1 MAYIQLLPFKLN
13 SISEGQ
19 CLIVFLICILVQAKA
34 RTATG
39 MQVDV
44 MEDGVADTDLFAL
57 SAIKVAYPIHFAA
70 LDWSERKIFYFF
82 WVVLLSCLVT
92 PSIIQVS
99 TSYIHHLICGF

>member
-1 MAYIQLLPFKLN
+1 MH
-13 SISEGQ
+13 
-19 CLIVFLICILVQAKA
+19 VQAKA

-70 LDWSERKIFYFF
+70 LDWSKRKIYIYIYIYIYILFI
-82 WVVLLSCLVT
+82 LGCSSGLSCY
-92 PSIIQVS
+92 S
-99 TSYIHHLICGF
+99 

>member
-1 MAYIQLLPFKLN
+1 MH
-13 SISEGQ
+13 
-19 CLIVFLICILVQAKA
+19 VQAKA

-57 SAIKVAYPIHFAA
+57 SAIKVVYPIHFAA
-70 LDWSERKIFYFF
+70 LDWSKRKIYVYIYIF

-99 TSYIHHLICGF
+99 TSYICHLICGF

>member
-13 SISEGQ
+13 SRSGGQ
-19 CLIVFLICILVQAKA
+19 CLIVFWICIHVQAKS

-57 SAIKVAYPIHFAA
+57 SAIKVTYPIHFAA
-70 LDWSERKIFYFF
+70 LDWSKRKSFF
-82 WVVLLSCLVT
+82 FLGGGCSSELSCY
-92 PSIIQVS
+92 S
-99 TSYIHHLICGF
+99 

>member
-1 MAYIQLLPFKLN
+1 MH
-13 SISEGQ
+13 
-19 CLIVFLICILVQAKA
+19 VQAKA

-57 SAIKVAYPIHFAA
+57 SAIKVAYPIHFAV
-70 LDWSERKIFYFF
+70 LDWSKREIYVYIYIYF
-82 WVVLLSCLVT
+82 WVVLLSCLVA

-99 TSYIHHLICGF
+99 TSYNCHLICGF